1 MCFLCGRVVFSKGVD
16 VRVLFSKVQIVFYVV
31 GLSFLR
37 VLMLGCSFLRLRLNL
52 RKGCA
57 IVSTSL
63 FHRLLIIA
71 PFLAF
76 GKATMTLATSIYTYA
91 DTDAKWCCGSPSG

>member
-1 MCFLCGRVVFSKGVD
+1 MALLSCSVMFSSGE
-16 VRVLFSKVQIVFYVV
+16 RCVFYAV

-57 IVSTSL
+57 IGCSFLRLRLNLRKGCAIISTSL
-63 FHRLLIIA
+63 FHRLLIIT
-71 PFLAF
+71 PFLDF
-76 GKATMTLATSIYTYA
+76 RFLVMLL
-91 DTDAKWCCGSPSG
+91 

>member
-1 MCFLCGRVVFSKGVD
+1 MAILSCRVMFSSGE
-16 VRVLFSKVQIVFYVV
+16 RCVFYAV

-63 FHRLLIIA
+63 FHRLLIIT
-71 PFLAF
+71 PFLDF
-76 GKATMTLATSIYTYA
+76 RFLVMLL
-91 DTDAKWCCGSPSG
+91 